1 MQRYVVQRLILSIPT
16 LIGITLLVFVGLR
29 AFLPQDVV
37 DIILGE
43 YGRADPQLRA
53 NIEKE
58 LGLSASIPRQYV
70 KWMGD
75 VATGDLGK
83 SLHTGRPVLGELK
96 ARIPVSVELGLW
108 GLFMALLIAVP
119 TGMFAAIKQD
129 RWPDYGLR
137 SAAILVDSV
146 PSFWVA
152 VLIITFGSIWFHWA
166 PPIHYKQ
173 LWDDPL
179 QHLKIMATPALI
191 IGFTPAGGLI
201 RLVRTQMLEVLRQ
214 DYVRTA
220 HAKGLSPGAVF
231 YKHALRNSLL
241 PVVTVVGLAL
251 PGLIAG
257 TVIFENIFIL
267 PGMGRYLLA
276 GVIVLDYPVIQAV
289 NLIFALMLIFAVILV
304 DLSYAVLDP
313 RIRFQ

>member
-1 MQRYVVQRLILSIPT
+1 MQKYVMQRLLLSLPT
-16 LIGITLLVFVGLR
+16 LVGITVLVFVGLR
-29 AFLPQDVV
+29 LFLPASVV

-43 YGRADPQLRA
+43 YGRTDPQLRA

-58 LGLSASIPRQYV
+58 LGLSSSIPQQYLTWV
-70 KWMGD
+70 GNMLRGD
-75 VATGDLGK
+75 MGK
-83 SLHTGRPVLGELK
+83 SLHSGYAVTDELA

-108 GLFMALLIAVP
+108 GLIMALLIAVP

-152 VLIITFGSIWFHWA
+152 VLVITFGNLWFGWV
-166 PPIHYKQ
+166 PPLHYQQ
-173 LWDDPL
+173 LWEDPI
-179 QHLKIMATPALI
+179 QHLSIMAAPALI
-191 IGFTPAGGLI
+191 IGLTPAGGLI

-220 HAKGLSPGAVF
+220 HAKGLSPNSVF
-231 YKHALRNSLL
+231 YRHALRNSLL
-241 PVVTVVGLAL
+241 PVVTVIGLTL
-251 PGLIAG
+251 PLLIAG
-257 TVIFENIFIL
+257 TVIFENIFLL

-276 GVIVLDYPVIQAV
+276 AVIVLDYPVIQAV
-289 NLIFALMLIFAVILV
+289 NLIFALMLIIAVILV
-304 DLSYAVLDP
+304 DISYAMLDP
-313 RIRFQ
+313 RIRFT